1 MKIRT
6 GFVSNSS
13 SSSFCITSS
22 FCIIGVVI
30 DESDFSI
37 PGVDDIYEYFEE
49 KFFASETPLQL
60 VRGIEKYYDD
70 KLLGIG
76 IESLDENKTIAEH
89 KKEIFEELKKL
100 GYNGSFCNVQ
110 IHVDGGC
117 EG

>member
-13 SSSFCITSS
+13 SSSFCI
-22 FCIIGVVI
+22 IGVVV

-37 PGVDDIYEYFEE
+37 PGVDDICDYFDK
-49 KFFASETPLQL
+49 KFYASESPLQL
-60 VRGIEKYYDD
+60 VFGIDNYYGD
-70 KLLGIG
+70 KLLGIDVTC
-76 IESLDENKTIAEH
+76 LDENKTIAEH

-100 GYNGSFCNVQ
+100 GYKGSFCNVQ
-110 IHVDGGC
+110 IHVDGGH